1 MAYQSMLLT
10 PIRKGFEFLH
20 REPRQKSRRVYTCS
34 DGFAH
39 KIVLL
44 HTPYM
49 GWGDAAKVNVDRIIT
64 GDGDG
69 PLQRAPVSSCVM
81 PGGRKIVADVD
92 ATRRDASRPA
102 DAARK

>member
-1 MAYQSMLLT
+1 MNSCIVNRDKKVVEYILARMVLHIKSSYY
-10 PIRKGFEFLH
+10 IRRIWG
-20 REPRQKSRRVYTCS
+20 
-34 DGFAH
+34 G
-39 KIVLL
+39 
-44 HTPYM
+44 
-49 GWGDAAKVNVDRIIT
+49 GDAAKVNVDRIIT

>member
-39 KIVLL
+39 KIVL

-49 GWGDAAKVNVDRIIT
+49 GWGMQQKLT
-64 GDGDG
+64 
-69 PLQRAPVSSCVM
+69 
-81 PGGRKIVADVD
+81 
-92 ATRRDASRPA
+92 
-102 DAARK
+102 